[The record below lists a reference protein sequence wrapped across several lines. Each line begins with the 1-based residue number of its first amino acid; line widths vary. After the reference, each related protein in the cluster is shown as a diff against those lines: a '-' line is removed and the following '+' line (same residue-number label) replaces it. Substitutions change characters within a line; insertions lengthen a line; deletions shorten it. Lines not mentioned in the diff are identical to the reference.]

1 MKANSGQKLDVKPLK
16 IKDKNDTGLIHPS
29 KLISPGVKRTA
40 VVGASGSG
48 KTRAVSSLLTQ
59 MLHPPVDGLYIYTKI
74 PDQEN
79 YRALERWCAKKRY
92 PFYMRCGEPEDQ
104 MDLDDDEDEKGRDPS
119 GRGKT
124 TLDEEDFHQILGTE
138 APKMVIFDDLADDD
152 QLQGLIKIY
161 QMGRVPHAHP
171 NSNIIMVFPINN
183 PYVENQSKHMIAKLT
198 NYPDAFFRAYD
209 FIKRNKHAFI
219 LVEVNGD
226 NQWVFDRDLKC
237 MHLSHFSQNSDAANI
252 EDDTQGRSRQDR
264 EPREPDGGEHGV
276 RPQQQVHRPE
286 RPG

>member
-1 MKANSGQKLDVKPLK
+1 M
-16 IKDKNDTGLIHPS
+16 HPS
-29 KLISPGVKRTA
+29 KPIGPGVKRTV

-79 YRALERWCAKKRY
+79 YRALERWCQKKKY

-104 MDLDDDEDEKGRDPS
+104 MDLEDDEDGDDKGRDPS

-124 TLDEEDFHQILGTE
+124 TLDEEDFRQILGNE
-138 APKMVIFDDLADDD
+138 GPKTVIFDDLADDD

-161 QMGRVPHAHP
+161 QMGRVPHAQP
-171 NSNIIMVFPINN
+171 ICITQDFCTIPKMIRNNSNIIMVFPINN

-198 NYPDAFFRAYD
+198 NYPEAFFRAYD
-209 FIKRNKHAFI
+209 YIKRNKHAFI
-219 LVEVNGD
+219 LVETGCD
-226 NQWVFDRDLKC
+226 NQYLFDKDLTC
-237 MHLSHFSQNSDAANI
+237 THLSHFVKNSDPNNI
-252 EDDTQGRSRQDR
+252 ETSDDTQRRSGENR
-264 EPREPDGGEHGV
+264 ELRESDGGEHGLG
-276 RPQQQVHRPE
+276 PEQQVHGPE